1 MSIEQLAIRY
11 RESKDVVERSHY
23 QIIWLL
29 AQGQSSAEVA
39 QVTGYSAYWV
49 RVMAQRYKAQGSS
62 GLSDLRQ
69 AHPGRECLLSVT

>member
-1 MSIEQLAIRY
+1 MPRRIRIEPHLSIEQLAIRY

-39 QVTGYSAYWV
+39 QVTGYSVY
-49 RVMAQRYKAQGSS
+49 
-62 GLSDLRQ
+62 
-69 AHPGRECLLSVT
+69 

>member
-1 MSIEQLAIRY
+1 MVNITWKHVHFLTTPQVYCMPRRIRIEPHLSIEQLAIRY

-39 QVTGYSAYWV
+39 QVTGYSVY
-49 RVMAQRYKAQGSS
+49 
-62 GLSDLRQ
+62 
-69 AHPGRECLLSVT
+69 